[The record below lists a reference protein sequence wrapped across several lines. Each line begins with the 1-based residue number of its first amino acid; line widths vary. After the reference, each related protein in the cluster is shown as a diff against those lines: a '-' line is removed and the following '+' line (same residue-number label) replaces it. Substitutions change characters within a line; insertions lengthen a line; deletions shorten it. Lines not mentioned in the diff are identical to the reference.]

1 MRKNP
6 HERNTCRGKERFN
19 CAVYHSQYCQ
29 RLHYKGIVP
38 YCWIL
43 ITLFKKSC
51 KLFSLCCLCSTQKR
65 AALELS
71 EFYVCLC
78 TNIYTHLYTCSYLHA
93 YTYMHIYTYI
103 LMHTNI
109 HPYTHIFIHK
119 YSYTCAM
126 HIYTHMACTYIYACL
141 YVCVYYIC
149 AYYIYTYVY
158 YICAYYIYTYIIHTN
173 THTYISPHIHTL
185 TLWNHSHVHIYYVT
199 LGPDY
204 SLQFFLFSILGTV
217 SPEFILQHTGLR
229 TQLCIHAV
237 HLLHHCILTAHAWIV
252 QHHMSSVFYFSISED
267 EVIRLH
273 LSY

>member
-103 LMHTNI
+103 LMYTNI

-126 HIYTHMACTYIYACL
+126 HIYTHMARTHIYIYACL
-141 YVCVYYIC
+141 YVCVCIIYVRI
-149 AYYIYTYVY
+149 IYTHMCVIYVH
-158 YICAYYIYTYIIHTN
+158 IIYT
-173 THTYISPHIHTL
+173 HI
-185 TLWNHSHVHIYYVT
+185 
-199 LGPDY
+199 
-204 SLQFFLFSILGTV
+204 
-217 SPEFILQHTGLR
+217 
-229 TQLCIHAV
+229 
-237 HLLHHCILTAHAWIV
+237 
-252 QHHMSSVFYFSISED
+252 
-267 EVIRLH
+267 
-273 LSY
+273 